1 MTAPGVLTVRLRLD
15 SLAPRTGGP
24 LTQVNIATS
33 ESRRPADAPVL
44 SVSST
49 GNPPAAPA
57 LPRSRRRRS
66 PTIPPTI
73 PTLPIRRPPRRVPTP
88 PPTTP
93 PPTNPPP
100 STGSVQP
107 PALVTGGQSWNA
119 IFDDDFNGSSVD
131 TARWNVQN
139 NSNFGSGNNEDQCY
153 KAANTTVAGG
163 TLRMVGK
170 RETVTGCGSNPDGG
184 SNYYFTSGMV
194 TTRQQ
199 GGAMKFKYRHGYAE
213 VRMRVP
219 RGNLYWPAFWLTG
232 ASDGSSPGWPAVRRV
247 RRDGDLRLEA
257 RHQ

>member
-1 MTAPGVLTVRLRLD
+1 MTAAGVLTVRLRLD
-15 SLAPRTGGP
+15 SLAPRAGGP

-33 ESRRPADAPVL
+33 EARRPTDAPVL

-57 LPRSRRRRS
+57 LPAPTVPPPTA

-73 PTLPIRRPPRRVPTP
+73 PPIPPTVPPTSP

-100 STGSVQP
+100 GTGTVQP
-107 PALVTGGQSWNA
+107 PALVTGGQPWNA

-131 TARWNVQN
+131 PARWNVQN

-184 SNYYFTSGMV
+184 SSYYFTSGMV

-232 ASDGSSPGWPAVRRV
+232 ASDGSSPGLARLRRV
-247 RRDGDLRLEA
+247 RRDRDLRIEA